1 MASTI
6 TVKILRRDSPRAEP
20 RWEQFTVRYKKNL
33 NIISLLMEIRKNPRT
48 AEGQPTTPVVWDA
61 NCLENVCG
69 SCTMLVN
76 GRVAQACAVLVDQI
90 DKPIEL
96 RPMTKFP
103 VVRDLVVDRSK
114 MFEDLKRVKA
124 WISIDGT
131 HHLGP
136 GPKVGDQ
143 IQQQRYVMSTCMTCG
158 CCLEVCP
165 QINSRSDFIGAAAI
179 NQVRLFNQHPSG
191 ALNAHQRL
199 EALMEPG
206 GIQDCGNAQ
215 NCVKICPKHIPL
227 VTSIAE
233 VNRQV
238 LGHSLKLLLRT

>member
-1 MASTI
+1 MANLK
-6 TVKILRRDSPRAEP
+6 VRILRQDSPAAAP
-20 RWEQFTVRYKKNL
+20 RWEAFSLPYRKGL
-33 NIISLLMEIRKNPRT
+33 NVISLLREIRKTPRT
-48 AEGQPTTPVVWDA
+48 AEGQPTTPVSWDD

-76 GRVAQACAVLVDQI
+76 GRVQQACTALVDQL

-103 VVRDLVVDRSK
+103 VIRDLVVDRQR
-114 MFEDLKRVKA
+114 MFEDLKRVRA
-124 WISIDGT
+124 WIEIDGT
-131 HHLGP
+131 HYIGAGP
-136 GPKVGDQ
+136 RVGEQ

-165 QINSRSDFIGAAAI
+165 QINSRSRFIGAAAI

-191 ALNAHQRL
+191 AFQADQRL
-199 EALMEPG
+199 EALMGKG

-215 NCVKICPKHIPL
+215 NCVKACPKHIPL

-233 VNRQV
+233 VQRQT
-238 LGHSLKLLLRT
+238 LKHSFKLLLRS